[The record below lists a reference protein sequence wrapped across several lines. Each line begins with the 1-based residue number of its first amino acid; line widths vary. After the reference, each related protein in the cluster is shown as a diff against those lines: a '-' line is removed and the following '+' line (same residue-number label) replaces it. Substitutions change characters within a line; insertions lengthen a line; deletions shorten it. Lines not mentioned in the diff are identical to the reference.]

1 MLSVC
6 GCVQHAE
13 GCLNEQ
19 QVVTSWHTHVLLV
32 LVSPFC
38 SPWFGINEGEGLCSK
53 LLGAAEV
60 PLTAAV
66 LRRGVK
72 LLLAVPNPS
81 FKDRP
86 QCKGRS
92 VRERTLLWGSPACA
106 CI

>member
-1 MLSVC
+1 MLRSPLHSVC

-19 QVVTSWHTHVLLV
+19 QVVTSWHTHVLLL

-53 LLGAAEV
+53 LLRAAEV

-72 LLLAVPNPS
+72 LLLAVPIPLS
-81 FKDRP
+81 KIGHSV
-86 QCKGRS
+86 KGG
-92 VRERTLLWGSPACA
+92 V
-106 CI
+106 